1 MKRGVFTQGEQQK
14 ALWRGWHL
22 DGSAGRRQCEAN
34 GAACAH
40 PREGTD
46 PAGTPAFNHTGCDSE
61 VARSLCKDSCVRHFT
76 KTEQVSQ
83 TGKKIYIKA
92 LPLIFWGSGGRCYYY
107 RKMSEINRRLQ
118 TDAMARWGRL
128 TVPHTH
134 RPPVSPGSPCSAPNT
149 QCCHQQHAELRR
161 SLPQAPLLI
170 PCVAVLA
177 PRSLPRHCIA
187 PSGKRQ

>member
-1 MKRGVFTQGEQQK
+1 MGQQGGGNVRLTGQHAPIPGKAQTRQGLLPSTTQAVTQKSQGVYAK
-14 ALWRGWHL
+14 I
-22 DGSAGRRQCEAN
+22 
-34 GAACAH
+34 AACATAQKQN
-40 PREGTD
+40 R
-46 PAGTPAFNHTGCDSE
+46 CL
-61 VARSLCKDSCVRHFT
+61 R
-76 KTEQVSQ
+76 Q
-83 TGKKIYIKA
+83 GKNIYIKA

-187 PSGKRQ
+187 PSGKQQ